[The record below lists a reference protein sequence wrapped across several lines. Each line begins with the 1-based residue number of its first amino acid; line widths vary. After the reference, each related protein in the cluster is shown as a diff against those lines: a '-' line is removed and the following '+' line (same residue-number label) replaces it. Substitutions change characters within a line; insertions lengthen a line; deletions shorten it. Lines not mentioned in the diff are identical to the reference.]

1 MKRRLSHGERL
12 SLFSF
17 VVSWQIGILLSTCC
31 TYLQEATDT
40 VTVDKVL
47 DQRRGLPGA
56 TGPATTIYS
65 VKQRGDPNQEA
76 DTAR

>member
-1 MKRRLSHGERL
+1 MHF
-12 SLFSF
+12 FSF
-17 VVSWQIGILLSTCC
+17 VSWRNIVLLLNLL
-31 TYLQEATDT
+31 YLQEATDT

-65 VKQRGDPNQEA
+65 VKQRGDPNQDA

>member
-1 MKRRLSHGERL
+1 MHF
-12 SLFSF
+12 FSF
-17 VVSWQIGILLSTCC
+17 VSWRNKVLLLNLL
-31 TYLQEATDT
+31 YLQEATDT

>member
-1 MKRRLSHGERL
+1 MHF
-12 SLFSF
+12 FSF
-17 VVSWQIGILLSTCC
+17 VSWRNIVLLLNLL
-31 TYLQEATDT
+31 YLQEATDT